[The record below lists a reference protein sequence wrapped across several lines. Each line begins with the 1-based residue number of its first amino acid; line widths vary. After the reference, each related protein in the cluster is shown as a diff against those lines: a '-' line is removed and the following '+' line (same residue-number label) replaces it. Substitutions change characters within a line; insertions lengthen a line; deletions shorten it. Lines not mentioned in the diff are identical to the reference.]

1 VADDVVTRERAG
13 STDEAMHFYQTDQPH
28 GLRHNPFKALVAPRP
43 IGWVSTLDAAGTVN
57 LAPFSFFNAVADA
70 PPIVI
75 IACNGAHAQGGAK
88 DTLINIEATGE
99 FVCNIATWD
108 LREQM
113 NHSSIDAP
121 HGVDEMQLAGLT
133 AAPSRLVKPPRVAN
147 APASLECVHLQTVAL
162 PSTRTGATNNTV
174 FGRVVGVH
182 INKAIIQDGMID
194 MTRFQP
200 IARLGYN
207 DYTVVRE
214 VFSMKRPIYPG
225 SAG

>member
-1 VADDVVTRERAG
+1 
-13 STDEAMHFYQTDQPH
+13 MPPMFYKTDQPH
-28 GLRHNPFKALVAPRP
+28 GLRHNPFKSLVAPRP
-43 IGWVSTLDAAGTVN
+43 IGWVTTISQAGKVN

-75 IACNGAHAQGGAK
+75 IACNGSHKDGGAK
-88 DTLINIEATGE
+88 DTLANIRETGE
-99 FVCNIATWD
+99 FVCNIATWE

-113 NHSSIDAP
+113 NLSSADAP
-121 HGVDEMQLAGLT
+121 HGVDEMKLAGLA
-133 AAPSRLVKPPRVAN
+133 AAPSELVKPPRVAP
-147 APASLECVHLQTVAL
+147 APAHLECVHLQTIEL
-162 PSTRTGATNNTV
+162 PATRAGSTNHTI

-182 INKAIIQDGMID
+182 ISADILRDGMVD

-214 VFSMKRPIYPG
+214 VFTMVRPKL
-225 SAG
+225 AAAE